1 MHSGSRFET
10 SSRLGPYR
18 IVGELA
24 SGGMGT
30 VYRAS
35 HTLLER
41 PAAIKVLRPEL
52 SETPEAIERF
62 LAEARTTAAIRHP
75 GIVEVYDYG
84 YTTTGDAF
92 LAMELLEGQ
101 TLGGRLAAEGH
112 LCLFEALVLTRRIAA
127 ALAAAHECGV
137 VHRDLKPDNV
147 FLVRDHEGGEV
158 DQVKL
163 FDFGVATRDPGALA
177 PRTGFVLGTPAYMS
191 PEQCRGAADCD
202 HRTDLYAL
210 GCILFEL
217 LTGEPPYGS
226 TGTPDQLAIA
236 HLQLPLPDVDRP
248 GWPHEV
254 RRLVAKLLQKRAGDR
269 PRDAL
274 EVVATLDR
282 CLVSR
287 RLALPAYPELRRLTR
302 WISSVVAG
310 LRVRLCRRTR
320 RGPPATGSSSRSG
333 AETPT
338 VVVRRPRGALA
349 VPLSRAATQPI
360 GLAMVVARDGESG
373 PRWQVL
379 E

>member
-1 MHSGSRFET
+1 M
-10 SSRLGPYR
+10 
-18 IVGELA
+18 
-24 SGGMGT
+24 

-52 SETPEAIERF
+52 REVPEAVQRF

-84 YTTTGDAF
+84 YTSTGDAF

-101 TLGGRLAAEGH
+101 TLGARLAAEGR
-112 LCLFEALVLTRRIAA
+112 LCVFEALVLTRRIAA

-163 FDFGVATRDPGALA
+163 FDFGVATRDSGAFEPG
-177 PRTGFVLGTPAYMS
+177 TGFVLGTPAYMS

-210 GCILFEL
+210 GCVLFEL

-236 HLQLPLPDVDRP
+236 HLQLPVPDVHRRP

-274 EVVATLDR
+274 EVVSTLDR
-282 CLVSR
+282 CLVNR
-287 RLALPAYPELRRLTR
+287 RLALPAYPELRRFTR
-302 WISSVVAG
+302 WIASVVSG
-310 LRVRLCRRTR
+310 LRVRLCPPTPPH
-320 RGPPATGSSSRSG
+320 PPATGSSAGSD
-333 AETPT
+333 ADTPT
-338 VVVRRPRGALA
+338 VVVRRPGGADRK
-349 VPLSRAATQPI
+349 S
-360 GLAMVVARDGESG
+360 VV
-373 PRWQVL
+373 
-379 E
+379 